1 MRRTVVIAL
10 VLGLLVGALAGA
22 ADAKK
27 KKKKP
32 KPKPPITY
40 SVDGSFAQ
48 TNMADFFVG
57 GGVTR
62 NEFLAT
68 CAIPKSQRVD
78 GYVIELPAAFAKIS
92 SDAELYGSDVTG
104 GHDLDM
110 YFFDAA
116 CEPAGEASTTAYD
129 EVGVI
134 AAGTKYV
141 LVSGFVGTQ
150 LEFTF
155 KAVEKR

>member
-1 MRRTVVIAL
+1 MRRSLVIAL

-40 SVDGSFAQ
+40 TVDGSFAQ
-48 TNMADFFVG
+48 TNMADLFG

-68 CAIPKSQRVD
+68 CAIPKSQGVD

-92 SDAELYGSDVTG
+92 ADVDLYGSDATG

-116 CEPAGEASTTAYD
+116 CDPTGEVSTTASD
-129 EVGVI
+129 EVGVMT
-134 AAGTKYV
+134 AGTKYV